1 MRYPTTGAASL
12 QASQDVSRHA
22 ICLVLLCGLCLALTG
37 CSTWRAPAAIDD
49 TTLRERAV
57 TTTVRDVQV
66 SATVLSNED
75 NEKFFAANIN
85 DTGVQ
90 SVWVEVVNNSP
101 HTLWL
106 LQSGTDPDY
115 FSPLEVAWSLHKP
128 LSRGTNSKIDDH
140 FDDLSFQGLV
150 QPGETRAGIL
160 YTNPHHGT
168 RILNIDLLGQRT
180 IFPFTLFPPVP
191 EDIDIDKRDEIAKLF
206 ADSRHNDYQDEA
218 AFRLALEQLPCCA
231 SDTRDSITGDPINL
245 VLIGEFA
252 DIGAA
257 LLRRGYRHIPQDQDQ
272 TQRVFS
278 RPPDLVL
285 RKKGQGGV
293 PANWLRL
300 WVAPFRYQGQP
311 VLLAQSGRPVGGR
324 YRPVNGEK
332 PVLHPAV
339 DETRSLVTQDL
350 LYSGG
355 LAKLGFVEGVNPV
368 TAEQQFNH
376 PGEFIY
382 HSDGLRA
389 VFFIITRPLS
399 IEDVEILDWV
409 PALERE
415 VNEAAERNAQE
426 NTDTQHTH

>member
-1 MRYPTTGAASL
+1 VKYPDTQVARL
-12 QASQDVSRHA
+12 QASRDASRQA
-22 ICLVLLCGLCLALTG
+22 TGLVLLCWLCLALTG

-49 TTLRERAV
+49 TALRERAV

-66 SATVLSNED
+66 SATVLSIED

-140 FDDLSFQGLV
+140 FDALGFEGLV

-191 EDIDIDKRDEIAKLF
+191 EDIDIDKSDDIAKRF

-231 SDTRDSITGDPINL
+231 SDTRGAITGDPINL
-245 VLIGEFA
+245 VLIGELA

-257 LLRRGYRHIPQDQDQ
+257 LIHRGYRHIPQDHDQ

-278 RPPDLVL
+278 RPPDLVA
-285 RKKGQGGV
+285 RKTGQGGV
-293 PANWLRL
+293 PANWLRV
-300 WVAPFRYQGQP
+300 WIAPFRYQGQP
-311 VLLAQSGRPVGGR
+311 VLLAQSGRPLGGR
-324 YRPVNGEK
+324 YRPVNGKK
-332 PVLHPAV
+332 PVLHPAI
-339 DETRSLVTQDL
+339 DETRSLVAQDL

-368 TAEQQFNH
+368 TAEQLFNH
-376 PGEFIY
+376 PGEFTY

-399 IEDVEILDWV
+399 ISDIEILDWV
-409 PALERE
+409 PALERQ
-415 VNEAAERNAQE
+415 VNEAAEKNAQE
-426 NTDTQHTH
+426 NTDTQHTQ

>member
-1 MRYPTTGAASL
+1 MKYPDTQVARL
-12 QASQDVSRHA
+12 QASRDASRQA
-22 ICLVLLCGLCLALTG
+22 TGLVLLCWLCLALTG

-49 TTLRERAV
+49 TALRERAV

-66 SATVLSNED
+66 SATVLSIED

-140 FDDLSFQGLV
+140 FDRLGFEGLV

-191 EDIDIDKRDEIAKLF
+191 EDIDIDKSDDIAKRF

-231 SDTRDSITGDPINL
+231 SDTRGAITGDPINL
-245 VLIGEFA
+245 VLIGELA

-257 LLRRGYRHIPQDQDQ
+257 LIHRGYRHIPQDHDQ

-278 RPPDLVL
+278 RPPDLVA
-285 RKKGQGGV
+285 RKTGQGGV
-293 PANWLRL
+293 PANWLRV
-300 WVAPFRYQGQP
+300 WIAPFRYQGQP

-332 PVLHPAV
+332 PELHPAI
-339 DETRSLVTQDL
+339 DETRSLVAQDL

-368 TAEQQFNH
+368 TAEQLFNH
-376 PGEFIY
+376 PGEFTY

-399 IEDVEILDWV
+399 ISDVEILDWV
-409 PALERE
+409 PALERQ
-415 VNEAAERNAQE
+415 VNEAAEKNAQE
-426 NTDTQHTH
+426 NTDTQHTQ

>member
-1 MRYPTTGAASL
+1 MRYPTTGAACL
-12 QASQDVSRHA
+12 QASRDVSPHA
-22 ICLVLLCGLCLALTG
+22 IGLVLLCWLCLTLTG
-37 CSTWRAPAAIDD
+37 CSTWQAPAAIDD
-49 TTLRERAV
+49 TALRERAV
-57 TTTVRDVQV
+57 TATHRDVQV
-66 SATVLSNED
+66 SATVLSTED

-90 SVWVEVVNNSP
+90 SVWVEVVNNSQ

-128 LSRGTNSKIDDH
+128 LSPGTNSKIDDH
-140 FDDLSFQGLV
+140 FDDLGFEGTV
-150 QPGETRAGIL
+150 QPGETRTGIL

-191 EDIDIDKRDEIAKLF
+191 EDIDIDKSDEIAKLF
-206 ADSRHNDYQDEA
+206 ADSGHNDYQDEA

-231 SDTRDSITGDPINL
+231 SDTRGSITGDPINL

-257 LLRRGYRHIPQDQDQ
+257 LIRRGYRHIPQDQDQ
-272 TQRVFS
+272 TQLVFN
-278 RPPDLVL
+278 RPPDLVA
-285 RKKGQGGV
+285 RKTGQGGV
-293 PANWLRL
+293 PANWLRV

-311 VLLAQSGRPVGGR
+311 VLLIQSGRPVGGR
-324 YRPVNGEK
+324 FRPADGGK
-332 PVLHPAV
+332 LVLHPAI
-339 DETRSLVTQDL
+339 DETRSLVAQDL

-355 LAKLGFVEGVNPV
+355 LEKLGFVEGVNPV
-368 TAEQQFNH
+368 TTEQLFNH
-376 PGEFIY
+376 PGEFAY

-399 IEDVEILDWV
+399 LSDVEILDWV
-409 PALERE
+409 PALERQ
-415 VNEAAERNAQE
+415 VNEAAEKNAQE
-426 NTDTQHTH
+426 NTDTQHTQ

>member
-1 MRYPTTGAASL
+1 VKYPDTQVARL
-12 QASQDVSRHA
+12 QASRDASRQA
-22 ICLVLLCGLCLALTG
+22 TGLVLLCWLCLALTG

-49 TTLRERAV
+49 TALRERAV

-66 SATVLSNED
+66 SATVLSIED

-140 FDDLSFQGLV
+140 FDRLGFEGLV

-191 EDIDIDKRDEIAKLF
+191 EDIDIDKSDDIAKRF

-231 SDTRDSITGDPINL
+231 SDTRGAITGDPINL
-245 VLIGEFA
+245 VLIGELA

-257 LLRRGYRHIPQDQDQ
+257 LIHRGYRHIPQDHDQ

-278 RPPDLVL
+278 RPPDLVA
-285 RKKGQGGV
+285 RKTGQGGV
-293 PANWLRL
+293 PANWLRV
-300 WVAPFRYQGQP
+300 WIAPFRYQGQP

-332 PVLHPAV
+332 PELHPAI
-339 DETRSLVTQDL
+339 DETRSLVAQDL

-368 TAEQQFNH
+368 TAEQLFNH
-376 PGEFIY
+376 PGEFTY

-399 IEDVEILDWV
+399 ISDIEILDWV
-409 PALERE
+409 PALERQ
-415 VNEAAERNAQE
+415 VNEAAEKNAQE
-426 NTDTQHTH
+426 NTDTQHTQ